1 MPPEQVT
8 FEFEYLENVA
18 CGNCGFDLGWSV
30 HKDGRLL
37 KGAGWRSNGAVWSS
51 SVRKRRRDA
60 LGLPLERRLPAHVV
74 VDPVQILLCP
84 QCGERVL
91 LDLRPRSQEELEAAY
106 LRFSWDAEANVLRE
120 SMGLRHSTEPKRR

>member
-1 MPPEQVT
+1 MANDVPPAILGKWHNADLLLRC
-8 FEFEYLENVA
+8 YR
-18 CGNCGFDLGWSV
+18 CGASV
-30 HKDGRLL
+30 GRL
-37 KGAGWRSNGAVWSS
+37 
-51 SVRKRRRDA
+51 
-60 LGLPLERRLPAHVV
+60 V